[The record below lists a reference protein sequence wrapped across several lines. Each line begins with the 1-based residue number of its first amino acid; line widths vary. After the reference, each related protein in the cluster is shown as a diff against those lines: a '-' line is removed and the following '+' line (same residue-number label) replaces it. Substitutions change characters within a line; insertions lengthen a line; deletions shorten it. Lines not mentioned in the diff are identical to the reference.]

1 MLLLTLAGAG
11 CSSSGTVSGKVTY
24 KGEAVGGGTVLFVS
38 EGRGS
43 VSVQIGTDGTYTAEK
58 VPTGAVQI
66 AVETQS
72 LKGSEPPPQATRQMP
87 PAGLALPKEAEN
99 SPIYGSRAGARR
111 YTEIPKKYSDPKTS
125 GLTCTVSGGNQKH
138 DIPLE

>member
-1 MLLLTLAGAG
+1 MLALTLAGAG
-11 CSSSGTVSGKVTY
+11 CSSSGTVTGKVTY
-24 KGEAVGGGTVLFVS
+24 KGEPLAGGTVLFVS

-43 VSVQIGTDGTYTAEK
+43 VSAQIGRDGAYTAEK
-58 VPTGAVQI
+58 VPTGTVQI

-72 LKGSEPPPQATRQMP
+72 VKGSEPAPQATRQMP
-87 PAGLALPKEAEN
+87 PAGLELPKAAEN
-99 SPIYGSRAGARR
+99 SPIYKSRAGARR

-125 GLTCTVSGGNQKH
+125 GLTCTVSGGNQKY